1 MTPGGLT
8 MTDPL
13 AELRGYHPPDPV
25 SWWPP
30 APGWWLLA
38 LLILGLLTW
47 VTVWAVGA
55 WRRRRLARAAPRAAL
70 DELAA
75 LRAALARNGDAAA
88 FARGLSR
95 LLRRFALARYPRRA
109 VAGLSGEEWL
119 AFLDA
124 HGGGGR
130 FQAGPGREL
139 LTMPYRPAKGPARGE
154 VASSGAVSGG
164 AASSE
169 AVSGE
174 LTGTESAS
182 AKLTVTKSTSGEAAV
197 NQSTSG
203 EAAVTES
210 VGGAMMACESA
221 SLELAALVEEWILL
235 HRHPAAAPA
244 PRGQRP

>member
-1 MTPGGLT
+1 MTPGGLA
-8 MTDPL
+8 MSDPL

-47 VTVWAVGA
+47 VTVCAVGA

-109 VAGLSGEEWL
+109 VAGLSGEDWL

-130 FQAGPGREL
+130 FQAGPGRVL

-154 VASSGAVSGG
+154 VASSGA
-164 AASSE
+164 A
-169 AVSGE
+169 SGE

-182 AKLTVTKSTSGEAAV
+182 AELTVTKSMSGDAAGNQSASGE
-197 NQSTSG
+197 T
-203 EAAVTES
+203 AVTGS
-210 VGGAMMACESA
+210 AGGAMMACESA